1 MSNAST
7 QASTIT
13 NSTPSSNA
21 SIQASATTRPTPT
34 MVTRNVTTNA
44 TTGTLGLTYNPTTK
58 PYVSEISVST
68 QSTTV
73 NLMPTGNTSK
83 TEIPSNTPDQAAAI
97 TEATIDA
104 GASGITQN
112 PTTNA
117 EVSGELS
124 TQASTVNL
132 GPDDNTSKTET
143 PSNVDAQE
151 STIMEPTPN
160 TETKDTTTE
169 ATTDASELL
178 NILVFP
184 GTSAITDNP
193 TTRTDLSETSE
204 LPSTAS
210 SQTSAN
216 TEPTP
221 NMEAKDATTTEANT
235 EAKDTTTEATTQI
248 TQCHPRDV
256 PNTPF

>member
-1 MSNAST
+1 RTTPSNASA

-58 PYVSEISVST
+58 PYVSEISE
-68 QSTTV
+68 
-73 NLMPTGNTSK
+73 L
-83 TEIPSNTPDQAAAI
+83 PSNTPDQAAAI
-97 TEATIDA
+97 TEATPNMEATIDA

-132 GPDDNTSKTET
+132 GPDDNTSKTGI
-143 PSNVDAQE
+143 SYLQ
-151 STIMEPTPN
+151 
-160 TETKDTTTE
+160 
-169 ATTDASELL
+169 
-178 NILVFP
+178 
-184 GTSAITDNP
+184 
-193 TTRTDLSETSE
+193 
-204 LPSTAS
+204 
-210 SQTSAN
+210 
-216 TEPTP
+216 
-221 NMEAKDATTTEANT
+221 
-235 EAKDTTTEATTQI
+235 
-248 TQCHPRDV
+248 
-256 PNTPF
+256 